1 MTTQYLS
8 NLNQPVKINSAQIN
22 NAASRDALLLL
33 SKRNAGDLNRI
44 ADYIN
49 MILVPALSTLTSK
62 PTYPYDVVES
72 GLSGNT
78 IVTFLEA
85 DGNSSTN
92 SALYWKSGVTPEDGR
107 PCTIKESFDYLLSAT
122 SERIIE
128 LRDAGVDLGEVW
140 GQIACNDRKITQ
152 VKTDTL
158 GEKYFLSCNSEAY
171 LTHSLSRHIREILVQ
186 LTNNPDNVANELDT
200 GSTNYPTLLLNANLL
215 QDATEVVKGV
225 VEKAT
230 VQEVSEGTSLGG
242 TGASLFVSPDNL
254 LSALSTVS
262 NVYVNK
268 LRDQLN
274 KLTDIWISESN
285 IGVLNNVNTS
295 GAVNGEVLMFDGT
308 EWVSNSVTVGATLG
322 TDTTVSSLSDVS
334 GLVESN
340 YEVVVFEK
348 ASSTNIKKES
358 YKVAGLNN
366 SYTFSEDGEYKSEE
380 STTLRRKKI
389 PFVFRHAP
397 MDSLYNSNQLNLINS
412 LAGTLYSNLGGK
424 VTNAALGQQGRC
436 SVYNDVSQVHLIEP
450 HKILGVTRSDIEY
463 GGTWVGMNGATP
475 DGTIESDFDLFIRG
489 GNTLTI
495 QESGTTPLMII
506 GPHKIGELVYLC
518 PERILEMFGIQNGL
532 GVGITESFF
541 ETPISTLSGGAV
553 STALSLMDVLLREQS
568 ETYLTTLNELEIKSK
583 PLGVVVNKID
593 NSNYDLSNPALEI
606 VHKICYEL
614 LETNPVSG
622 SSEMNNYLIA
632 ELTEIVGNNDFVSE
646 QSFAQMLANI
656 KKICLPIVKLLI

>member
-1 MTTQYLS
+1 MATEYLS

-33 SKRNAGDLNRI
+33 SKRNAGDLNRV

-49 MILVPALSTLTSK
+49 MILVPAFSTLASK
-62 PTYPYDVVES
+62 PSFPYDAVES

-78 IVTFLEA
+78 IVSFLEA

-92 SALYWKSGVTPEDGR
+92 SPLFWKSGVTPEDGR
-107 PCTIKESFDYLLSAT
+107 PCTIKESFDYLLSTT
-122 SERIIE
+122 SERILE
-128 LRDAGVDLGEVW
+128 LRESNVDLGEVW

-171 LTHSLSRHIREILVQ
+171 LAHSLSKHIREILTQ
-186 LTNNPDNVANELDT
+186 LTNNPDNLANELDA
-200 GSTNYPTLLLNANLL
+200 GSTYPTLSLNANLL
-215 QDATEVVKGV
+215 QNATEVLKGV

-230 VQEVSEGTSLGG
+230 VQEVSEGTSTGG
-242 TGASLFVSPDNL
+242 SEASLFVSPDNL
-254 LSALSTVS
+254 LSALNTVS
-262 NVYVNK
+262 SSYDNN
-268 LRDQLN
+268 LRNQLK

-295 GAVNGEVLMFDGT
+295 GAVSGEVLMFDGS
-308 EWVSNSVTVGATLG
+308 EWVSNSVSAGALLG
-322 TDTTVSSLSDVS
+322 TDTVVSSLSDVN
-334 GLVESN
+334 GLVDNN

-348 ASSTNIKKES
+348 ASNANVKEES
-358 YKVAGLNN
+358 YKVAGLNA
-366 SYTFSEDGEYKSEE
+366 SYIFSEDGAYKSEE
-380 STTLRRKKI
+380 STSLRKKKI
-389 PFVFRHAP
+389 PFVFRHGP
-397 MDSLYNSNQLNLINS
+397 MDSLYDNNSLNLINS
-412 LAGTLYSNLGGK
+412 LAGTLYNNFGGK
-424 VTNAALGQQGRC
+424 VTNAGLGQQGRC
-436 SVYNDVSQVHLIEP
+436 SVYNDVSQTHLIEP
-450 HKILGVTRSDIEY
+450 HKVLGVTRSDIEY
-463 GGTWVGMNGATP
+463 GNTWVGMSGTTP
-475 DGTIESDFDLFIRG
+475 DGTIESGFDLFMRT

-532 GVGITESFF
+532 GIGITESFF

-593 NSNYDLSNPALEI
+593 DSDYDLSNPGLEN
-606 VHKICYEL
+606 VHKICYAL
-614 LETNPVSG
+614 LEANPVSG

-632 ELTEIVGNNDFVSE
+632 ELTEVIGNSDFVSE

-656 KKICLPIVKLLI
+656 KKICLPIVKLLV